1 MPQLPGPTHAGEA
14 PRLIARA
21 IVGEESPDGNPAA
34 PKPHEGV
41 PEKRGARAPALRPT
55 DFDKRDPRRIVNR
68 HVDILVADAAVLDRP
83 VAMNAMADAANPAE
97 GLDVQVKEVAG
108 VRPLV
113 ALNDGGRLQAS
124 RDSGR
129 RAARHA

>member
-1 MPQLPGPTHAGEA
+1 
-14 PRLIARA
+14 
-21 IVGEESPDGNPAA
+21 
-34 PKPHEGV
+34 
-41 PEKRGARAPALRPT
+41 
-55 DFDKRDPRRIVNR
+55 
-68 HVDILVADAAVLDRP
+68 VDILVADAAVLDRQ